1 MTTNREIERK
11 YILNRIMIH
20 YIPVKIQ
27 RLQKYASD
35 CASEK
40 KGNMA
45 FGTKCLAE
53 VLTELSRNS
62 KSFHVSMV
70 QYFPDKWGQFK
81 KKKKTITMSQPIQI
95 Q

>member
-1 MTTNREIERK
+1 
-11 YILNRIMIH
+11 MIH

-81 KKKKTITMSQPIQI
+81 KKKKLSPCHSLYKYSKKHKTLLTIVLGT
-95 Q
+95 